1 MSKNSVL
8 KCKIEGLPIEE
19 FALVLDHIG
28 NDDDGKKIEVLFGA
42 LAMQR
47 WGINLNLVEEKL
59 DMTNYPKE
67 FVEFLNI

>member
-1 MSKNSVL
+1 ML